1 MDVCGKTQPA
11 PQVGGHAG
19 VSTSED
25 GSLLIK
31 PALVHELEFY
41 ERLNSDP
48 ALAPL
53 RPHIPK
59 FYGTL
64 RFEGKVEGGNLET
77 FREAQNKGKDE
88 CSAAWTA
95 TPVFMTAIHSIVLEN
110 LANRFSRPNILDIKL
125 GTQLYDDEA
134 SEEKKARMIQA
145 AKATTSLQT
154 GVRLTGFQVC
164 EHAMIGIQQIFR

>member
-1 MDVCGKTQPA
+1 ML
-11 PQVGGHAG
+11 
-19 VSTSED
+19 TSED

-31 PALVHELEFY
+31 PALAREVAFY

-48 ALAPL
+48 VFAPL

-64 RFEGKVEGGNLET
+64 RIEGKVEDGNLGT
-77 FREAQNKGKDE
+77 FREVPKEGKDE
-88 CSAAWTA
+88 CSTTWKA
-95 TPVFMTAIHSIVLEN
+95 TRVFMAVIHSIVLEN
-110 LANRFSRPNILDIKL
+110 LAHKFSRPNILDIKL

-164 EHAMIGIQQIFR
+164 EHATIGIWQIFH